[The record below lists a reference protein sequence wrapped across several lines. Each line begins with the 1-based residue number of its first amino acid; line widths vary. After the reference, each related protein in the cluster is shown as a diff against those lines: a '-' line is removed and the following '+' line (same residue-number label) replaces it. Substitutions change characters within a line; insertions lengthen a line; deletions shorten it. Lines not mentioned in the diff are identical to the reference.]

1 MIVAFKY
8 IEWVMRCRVASIRGV
23 SWELTG
29 QKSCLTGHHDRRN
42 MNRYFEF
49 WNHCILLVRF
59 SKKVMLENIAVSLSE
74 FRNCFPRSISWFAMS
89 MSQFRQSL
97 CPMSLFHFLYVVNQG
112 NFKLLT
118 LFCEKTN
125 LNQSRNLPLCG
136 QRGALGH
143 EAFLELFCHC
153 VTMKTNRKEKY

>member
-1 MIVAFKY
+1 LIVAFKY

-112 NFKLLT
+112 NVVKKFQIINTVLWENKSQPILKPTFVWAAWSAWAWGIPGIIL
-118 LFCEKTN
+118 
-125 LNQSRNLPLCG
+125 SLCNN
-136 QRGALGH
+136 
-143 EAFLELFCHC
+143 EN
-153 VTMKTNRKEKY
+153 K